1 MRLIIT
7 AFLLLHL
14 SGCTALV
21 ADQVAHP
28 HGMNLN
34 FSDEQS
40 AQEVFSLQSGKI
52 GNLDYFYGSAA
63 GFAQQETAFESTINV
78 ALTNSKTGTTTTTQY
93 HYDDSHASKLSKQ
106 SEPRGQVIML
116 HSYSTD
122 SRSLHIDSRALRAQ
136 GYDVLLLDLNGHG
149 RASDK
154 PVSFGPADVERL
166 HQLVTLNRENSD
178 SPLLLYGKSYGAS
191 VAAQYIAKYGNIDGF
206 IGIAPMNNFTE
217 AALIETKRS
226 SPWLTQF
233 ISDEYIT
240 AGIESAA
247 ASVGANV
254 EEANTARI
262 LDNHLK
268 QNSWPPSLIFV
279 GELDKLSKKETFIS
293 FDDNSKVKVI
303 TLPDRPHIA
312 MMVYDNT
319 IDKQLSE
326 WLVMFEKRKLP

>member
-1 MRLIIT
+1 MRIIIVT
-7 AFLLLHL
+7 AFLLHL
-14 SGCTALV
+14 TGCTSLV
-21 ADQVAHP
+21 ADQIAHP
-28 HGMNLN
+28 NAMNLT
-34 FSDEQS
+34 FTDEQS
-40 AQEVFSLQSGKI
+40 AQEIFNLQPRKVGS
-52 GNLDYFYGSAA
+52 LDYFYAPAA
-63 GFAQQETAFESTINV
+63 GLAQHETSFESTIKV
-78 ALTNSKTGTTTTTQY
+78 ALTNSKTGTTTTTLY
-93 HYDDSHASKLSKQ
+93 HYDDSHARKLSKQ

-122 SRSLHIDSRALRAQ
+122 SRSLYIDSRALRAQ

-166 HQLVTLNRENSD
+166 HHLVTLILENSD
-178 SPLLLYGKSYGAS
+178 SRLLLYGKSYGAS

-206 IGIAPMNNFTE
+206 IGIAPMNDFTE

-240 AGIESAA
+240 AGIESAV

-279 GELDKLSKKETFIS
+279 GGLDKLSKKETFIS

>member
-1 MRLIIT
+1 MRIIIVT
-7 AFLLLHL
+7 AFLLHL
-14 SGCTALV
+14 TGCTSLV
-21 ADQVAHP
+21 ADQIAHP
-28 HGMNLN
+28 NAMNLT
-34 FSDEQS
+34 FTDEQS
-40 AQEVFSLQSGKI
+40 AQEIFNLQPRKV
-52 GNLDYFYGSAA
+52 GNLDYFYAPAA
-63 GFAQQETAFESTINV
+63 GLAQHETSFESTIKV

-93 HYDDSHASKLSKQ
+93 HYDDSHARKLSKQ

-122 SRSLHIDSRALRAQ
+122 SRSLYIDSRALRAQ

-166 HQLVTLNRENSD
+166 HHLVTLIRENSD
-178 SPLLLYGKSYGAS
+178 SRLLLYGKSYGAS

-247 ASVGANV
+247 SSVGANV
-254 EEANTARI
+254 EQANTSRI
-262 LDNHLK
+262 LANQL
-268 QNSWPPSLIFV
+268 QQASWPPSLIFV

>member
-1 MRLIIT
+1 MRIIIVT
-7 AFLLLHL
+7 FLLLQL
-14 SGCTALV
+14 TGCTALV

-34 FSDEQS
+34 FTDEQS
-40 AQEVFSLQSGKI
+40 ALEIFHLQPRKV
-52 GNLDYFYGSAA
+52 GNLDYFYAPAA
-63 GFAQQETAFESTINV
+63 GFAQQENAFESNITV

-93 HYDDSHASKLSKQ
+93 HYDDSHARKLSKQ

-122 SRSLHIDSRALRAQ
+122 SRSLYIDSRALRAQ
-136 GYDVLLLDLNGHG
+136 GYDVLLFDLNGHG

-154 PVSFGPADVERL
+154 PMSFGPADVERL
-166 HQLVTLNRENSD
+166 DQLVTMIRDNSNL
-178 SPLLLYGKSYGAS
+178 PLLLYGKSYGAS
-191 VAAQYIAKYGNIDGF
+191 VAAQYIAKHGKIDGF

-217 AALIETKRS
+217 AALIETKRN

-233 ISDEYIT
+233 ISDDYIT
-240 AGIESAA
+240 AGIERAA

-254 EEANTARI
+254 EKANTARI
-262 LDNHLK
+262 LANQL
-268 QNSWPPSLIFV
+268 QQASWPPSLIFV
-279 GELDKLSKKETFIS
+279 GELDKLSKKETFTS
-293 FDDNSKVKVI
+293 FDDNSNVKVI